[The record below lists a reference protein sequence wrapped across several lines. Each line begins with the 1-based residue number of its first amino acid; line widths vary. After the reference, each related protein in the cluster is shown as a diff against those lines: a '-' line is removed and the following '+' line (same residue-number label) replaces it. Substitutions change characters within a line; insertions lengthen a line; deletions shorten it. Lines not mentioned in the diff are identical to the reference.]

1 MVTQQVAGPGK
12 FSKRTDTAISNANNN
27 PPADSYGGAQDY
39 HDIRTGAP
47 MAQNPGTAPAVDFG
61 SLFGNAASRV
71 VPLNAPSQQ
80 PNTPVTAGAAAG
92 PGPGPEALGLQN
104 TNAQDLARLKTYLPV
119 LEFMANQPG
128 ASWAMRNVVRQIKAQ

>member
-1 MVTQQVAGPGK
+1 MAEVAGPGK
-12 FSKRTDTAISNANNN
+12 FSKRTDRTISDANNN
-27 PPADSYGGAQDY
+27 PPADQYGGAQDY
-39 HDIRTGAP
+39 HDVKTGAP
-47 MAQNPGTAPAVDFG
+47 MAQDSGSAPAMDFS

-92 PGPGPEALGLQN
+92 PGVGPEALNLQSMQGQDLQN
-104 TNAQDLARLKTYLPV
+104 LRAYLPV

-128 ASWAMRNVVRQIKAQ
+128 ASWAMRNVVRQIKSQ